1 MKRATFLFAL
11 MSSILFAG
19 QVTAETWI
27 EQVTPKKTARPGDTF
42 TIKVQRIKQGQGEEV
57 LEVHVTV
64 KLDNSIKMPVR
75 QGLFDVYNGKE
86 FVSSCKVEPTVR
98 DGERSF
104 SFRIAE
110 KHAEKSR
117 FTYFESNFDSIGYWF
132 YVQDF
137 VPPK

>member
-11 MSSILFAG
+11 MVSILFAW

-27 EQVTPKKTARPGDTF
+27 EQVTQKKTARPGDTF

-57 LEVHVTV
+57 LEVHVKV

-75 QGLFDVYNGKE
+75 QGLLLVYNGKE
-86 FVSSCKVEPTVR
+86 FVSSCEVEPTVR
-98 DGERSF
+98 DGERTF
-104 SFRIAE
+104 SFRIAA
-110 KHAEKSR
+110 KYAEKSQ
-117 FTYFESNFDSIGYWF
+117 FTYSESNFDSIGYWF

-137 VPPK
+137 APSK